1 MSAGDSDPARRSR
14 FAAALVMLAWLLACL
29 VVLLVFRGV
38 PARFRAYFVILS
50 LAGLIW
56 AIGALRARV
65 AK

>member
-1 MSAGDSDPARRSR
+1 MQTRLL
-14 FAAALVMLAWLLACL
+14 AALVMLAWLVACL

-56 AIGALRARV
+56 GLGALRARA

>member
-1 MSAGDSDPARRSR
+1 MSADSANSSRRSR
-14 FAAALVMLAWLLACL
+14 FAAAFVMLAWLLACL

-38 PARFRAYFVILS
+38 SARFRAYFVILS

-56 AIGALRARV
+56 GIGSLRARF

>member
-1 MSAGDSDPARRSR
+1 MRPRLL
-14 FAAALVMLAWLLACL
+14 AALVMLVWLVACL

-56 AIGALRARV
+56 GIGALRARL